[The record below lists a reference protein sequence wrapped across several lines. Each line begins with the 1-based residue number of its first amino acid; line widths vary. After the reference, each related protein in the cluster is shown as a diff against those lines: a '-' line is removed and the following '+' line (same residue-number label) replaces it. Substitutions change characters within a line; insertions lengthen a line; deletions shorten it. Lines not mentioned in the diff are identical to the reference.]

1 MRAIPCSSGSRTTAS
16 ARTERDSRHELSR
29 TPYPRAHEATHIG
42 ALFRD
47 RSSLGLTHW
56 CAVVAIVGGG
66 ENVGLL
72 VAALVRSF
80 VDAERRMEKKRG
92 GEAGGGRQE
101 AGGGRRGGEKEG
113 RREEEEERNGEGRE
127 MTGREGGAWP
137 HPECKL

>member
-1 MRAIPCSSGSRTTAS
+1 M
-16 ARTERDSRHELSR
+16 
-29 TPYPRAHEATHIG
+29 
-42 ALFRD
+42 
-47 RSSLGLTHW
+47 
-56 CAVVAIVGGG
+56 GGC

-80 VDAERRMEKKRG
+80 VDAERDEWKKKRG
-92 GEAGGGRQE
+92 GET
-101 AGGGRRGGEKEG
+101 GGGRRGGEKEG